1 MTRLLALVSVL
12 MLSGFSYADHHA
24 LALEA
29 RQPTSELELTSVTNG
44 ADFAVITAESQ
55 TSVYGRVYMTFTL
68 AYNAEGDGGTYTF
81 EGRAYV
87 DEETAVSGTGVG
99 VWSRDGLNISMHQ
112 LINVSDGT
120 INFDKVIFDPLNRTG
135 TIDVYA
141 LK

>member
-12 MLSGFSYADHHA
+12 MLSGLSYADHHA
-24 LALEA
+24 VSMEA
-29 RQPTSELELTSVTNG
+29 RQPTSELDMTSITVG
-44 ADFAVITAESQ
+44 DDFTVINAETQ

-81 EGRAYV
+81 QGRAYV
-87 DEETAVSGTGVG
+87 DEETAVSGSGVG
-99 VWSRDGLNISMHQ
+99 IWNRDGLNLSMQQ

-120 INFDKVIFDPLNRTG
+120 INFDKITLDPLQMTG
-135 TIDVYA
+135 TLDVYA

>member
-44 ADFAVITAESQ
+44 DDFAVINAESQ
-55 TSVYGRVYMTFTL
+55 TSIYGRVYMTFTL

-99 VWSRDGLNISMHQ
+99 IWSRDGLNISMHQ

>member
-1 MTRLLALVSVL
+1 MIRLLTLFSVL

-44 ADFAVITAESQ
+44 DDFAVITAESQ